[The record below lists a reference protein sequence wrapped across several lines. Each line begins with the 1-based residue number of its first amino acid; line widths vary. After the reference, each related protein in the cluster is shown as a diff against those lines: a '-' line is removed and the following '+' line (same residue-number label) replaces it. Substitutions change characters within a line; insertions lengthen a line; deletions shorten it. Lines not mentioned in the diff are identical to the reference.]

1 MNAQTLILVGVAV
14 VAILAAL
21 GAFSI
26 AWRRSQGEDDWQ
38 GRIGRETRR
47 ADRARR
53 VALPPAP
60 LAEAAS
66 VTEHAEPAPSA
77 TKPERVSVV
86 TVASEQ
92 RVIEVVPEEAGITR
106 RQFNN
111 RAISAT
117 FGSFMALMGIDM
129 LAFMWPKVTGG
140 FGSDVDAG
148 EIGEILVK
156 LTAADGSVIPLF
168 IPEARAYIVPIDD
181 ANLSAQFKDRNVA
194 LSGVTALY
202 QRCVHL
208 GCRVPWCATSQG
220 FECPCHGSKYDSVGE
235 YFAGPA
241 PRNLDRFE
249 IEVKDDRLI
258 IKTGAI
264 VETPRAPVRSVA
276 YPQGPSCIA
285 AIAVEEV

>member
-1 MNAQTLILVGVAV
+1 MTAQTLILVAVAA
-14 VAILAAL
+14 VAIVAAL
-21 GAFSI
+21 GAFAI
-26 AWRRSQGEDDWQ
+26 AWRRSQGEEEWR
-38 GRIGRETRR
+38 GRVGRETRR
-47 ADRARR
+47 ADRSRR
-53 VALPPAP
+53 VVLSPTP
-60 LAEAAS
+60 LAEA
-66 VTEHAEPAPSA
+66 EPVPAQPVEL
-77 TKPERVSVV
+77 ERVEKVSVV

-92 RVIEVVPEEAGITR
+92 RVIEVVPEEAGVTR

-148 EIGEILVK
+148 DIAEILVK
-156 LTAADGSVIPLF
+156 LTAADGSIIPLF

-181 ANLSAQFKDRNVA
+181 ANLSAQFKNRNVA
-194 LSGVTALY
+194 LSGLTALY

-220 FECPCHGSKYDSVGE
+220 FECPCHGSKYDSIGE

-258 IKTGAI
+258 IRTGAI

-285 AIAVEEV
+285 AVAVEEV